1 MVDLIYLDT
10 HVVVWLYAGELELFG
25 NRARRDLEECD
36 LLISPMV
43 TLEIQ
48 YLHQTGRLTVEAD
61 PMIDDLRRTLDLRIS
76 DIPFHQV
83 ISRSLG
89 NIWTR
94 DPFDRLLIAQARV
107 EGLTVITND
116 PNWSHP
122 DYAID
127 VIWK

>member
-94 DPFDRLLIAQARV
+94 DPSDRLIAAQAALGQHRL
-107 EGLTVITND
+107 LTKDQNIRDHSTRAY
-116 PNWSHP
+116 W
-122 DYAID
+122 I
-127 VIWK
+127 

>member
-1 MVDLIYLDT
+1 MADLIYLDT

-94 DPFDRLLIAQARV
+94 DPFDRLIAAQAALGQHRL
-107 EGLTVITND
+107 LTKDQNIRDHYTRAYWN
-116 PNWSHP
+116 
-122 DYAID
+122 
-127 VIWK
+127 

>member
-1 MVDLIYLDT
+1 MADLIYLDT

-94 DPFDRLLIAQARV
+94 DPFDRRIAAQAALGQHRL
-107 EGLTVITND
+107 LTKDQNIRDHYTRAYWN
-116 PNWSHP
+116 
-122 DYAID
+122 
-127 VIWK
+127 